1 MNWLTEAFE
10 PQFMQRALLA
20 GILAS
25 AATSVAGTWVVVRG
39 LAFLGEKASAAD
51 VRALNEE
58 LGWYDPVPVQW
69 ARYVGNALR
78 GDLGRSFRTD
88 RRVAQ
93 DLREHMARLGFR
105 TVDEMVGRVD
115 KIAPARDVKHFK
127 ASQLDLS
134 RLLRFMRAN
143 DRCGTFCCVPQ
154 DHGLDRALDNELVRL
169 AAPALEKGEAV
180 QGSFEIRNIH
190 RTVGTILGQEITR
203 RTGEEGLPEDTIRF
217 KATGSAGQSFMAF
230 APRGLTIEL
239 EGEAN
244 DYFCKGLS
252 GGTAILYPPRRATFD
267 PNENVICGNV
277 SFYGATSG
285 QAFILGP
292 AGERFCVR
300 NSGAHVVVEGVGDHG
315 CEYMTGGRTVVL
327 GEVGRNFAA
336 GMSGGIAYIWDA
348 DGRARLRINRGMVEL
363 EDVVELDEIAD
374 LRAMIER
381 HAELTGSKRARRIL
395 ATWDVQLGKFIK
407 VMPRD
412 YKRALAELAAEA
424 AAVA

>member
-1 MNWLTEAFE
+1 
-10 PQFMQRALLA
+10 
-20 GILAS
+20 
-25 AATSVAGTWVVVRG
+25 
-39 LAFLGEKASAAD
+39 
-51 VRALNEE
+51 
-58 LGWYDPVPVQW
+58 
-69 ARYVGNALR
+69 
-78 GDLGRSFRTD
+78 
-88 RRVAQ
+88 
-93 DLREHMARLGFR
+93 
-105 TVDEMVGRVD
+105 
-115 KIAPARDVKHFK
+115 
-127 ASQLDLS
+127 
-134 RLLRFMRAN
+134 MRAN
-143 DRCGTFCCVPQ
+143 DRCGTFCCIPQ

-203 RTGEEGLPEDTIRF
+203 RTGEEGLPEDTIHF

-277 SFYGATSG
+277 AFYGATSG

-348 DGRARLRINRGMVEL
+348 DRRARLRINRGMVDL
-363 EDVVELDEIAD
+363 EDVVEQDEIAD
-374 LRAMIER
+374 LRAMVER
-381 HAELTGSKRARRIL
+381 HAELTGSKRAERIL
-395 ATWDVQLGKFIK
+395 ATWDVQLRKFIK

>member
-1 MNWLTEAFE
+1 MRKCHLNTC
-10 PQFMQRALLA
+10 PV
-20 GILAS
+20 GV
-25 AATSVAGTWVVVRG
+25 ATQ
-39 LAFLGEKASAAD
+39 D
-51 VRALNEE
+51 EE
-58 LGWYDPVPVQW
+58 LRKLFTGEADHVV
-69 ARYVGNALR
+69 NF
-78 GDLGRSFRTD
+78 FRFI
-88 RRVAQ
+88 AQ

-115 KIAPARDVKHFK
+115 KIAPARDVTHFK

-134 RLLRFMRAN
+134 RLLHFMRAN

-154 DHGLDRALDNELVRL
+154 EHGLDRALDNELVRL

-180 QGSFEIRNIH
+180 RGSFEIRNIH

-252 GGTAILYPPRRATFD
+252 GG
-267 PNENVICGNV
+267 
-277 SFYGATSG
+277 
-285 QAFILGP
+285 AFILGP

-348 DGRARLRINRGMVEL
+348 DRRARLRINRGMVDL
-363 EDVVELDEIAD
+363 EDVVEQDEIAD
-374 LRAMIER
+374 LRAMVER
-381 HAELTGSKRARRIL
+381 HAELTGSKRAKRIL
-395 ATWDVQLGKFIK
+395 ATWDVQIKTFIK